1 MKERAYAKIN
11 LALNVKGVRDDGYHE
26 LEMIMVPTSFY
37 DEIELQPSR
46 FTTFSCNR
54 PYIAFNGKN
63 TMVKALEYMRKTYDI
78 NDHFKIHLNKFIPT
92 RSGMAGG
99 SADGA
104 AIIRLLN
111 ERYQLNMDYEA
122 KQKAALYVG
131 ADVFFCLMN
140 KPALVKGIGEELEPF
155 SFPWPFY
162 VLLVK
167 PKDGVS
173 TKEAFDL
180 MDVKTCP
187 HPDVL
192 ALRQALIANDY
203 PNILAHM
210 ANSLEPTSA
219 ALCPDIAIIRD
230 DLEQMGFD
238 KVIMS
243 GSGSTL
249 IAVSRNHNLIM
260 RGLKKY
266 RHRHFF
272 AREVKLLRR

>member
-1 MKERAYAKIN
+1 
-11 LALNVKGVRDDGYHE
+11 
-26 LEMIMVPTSFY
+26 
-37 DEIELQPSR
+37 
-46 FTTFSCNR
+46 
-54 PYIAFNGKN
+54 
-63 TMVKALEYMRKTYDI
+63 
-78 NDHFKIHLNKFIPT
+78 
-92 RSGMAGG
+92 MAGG

-187 HPDVL
+187 HFSISP
-192 ALRQALIANDY
+192 
-203 PNILAHM
+203 
-210 ANSLEPTSA
+210 
-219 ALCPDIAIIRD
+219 
-230 DLEQMGFD
+230 
-238 KVIMS
+238 
-243 GSGSTL
+243 
-249 IAVSRNHNLIM
+249 
-260 RGLKKY
+260 
-266 RHRHFF
+266 FF
-272 AREVKLLRR
+272 ANVHGSESVIYLLAASTNV